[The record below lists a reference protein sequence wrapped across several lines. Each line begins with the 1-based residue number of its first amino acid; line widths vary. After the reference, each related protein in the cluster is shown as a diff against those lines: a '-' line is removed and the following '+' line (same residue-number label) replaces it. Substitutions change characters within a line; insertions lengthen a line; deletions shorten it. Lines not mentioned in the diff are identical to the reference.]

1 MKITLA
7 DLLAE
12 AATFAAMTPE
22 EREFAL
28 NKLNEE
34 ENMSQKENLWNYR
47 ELRDVVTSARQA
59 ICDST
64 YPLHHPSVESEYL
77 VLALES
83 LEEAERHLLAAERH
97 GRVDKAKR

>member
-1 MKITLA
+1 MKITLKEI
-7 DLLAE
+7 LAE

-22 EREFAL
+22 ERDFVIES
-28 NKLNEE
+28 LNEE
-34 ENMSQKENLWNYR
+34 DRQVKGNKKSYKNLCDLVG
-47 ELRDVVTSARQA
+47 EARDA
-59 ICDST
+59 IRGSH

-97 GRVDKAKR
+97 GRVAKKLV